1 MSSTLIREFKTPIS
15 AVLILAFIAIFT
27 LFITAF
33 DQGHLFSLAQGNKAF
48 DELYIHELFH
58 DMRHAAGFPCH

>member
-1 MSSTLIREFKTPIS
+1 MSSTLIREFKPPIS

-33 DQGHLFSLAQGNKAF
+33 DQGHLLSLVQGSKAF

-58 DMRHAAGFPCH
+58 DMRHTAGFPCH